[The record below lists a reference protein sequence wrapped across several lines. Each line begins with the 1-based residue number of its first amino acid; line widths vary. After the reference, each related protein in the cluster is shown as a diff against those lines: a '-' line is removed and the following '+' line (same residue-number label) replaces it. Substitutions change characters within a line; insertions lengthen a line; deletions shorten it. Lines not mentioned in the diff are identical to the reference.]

1 MILMNVG
8 TKEVLRKTAATYLGI
23 MLECH
28 LQYWKHI
35 KMVCNKASRLVK
47 MLSRLKCEWVP

>member
-1 MILMNVG
+1 MSVG
-8 TKEVLRKTAATYLGI
+8 TKEVLRKTAAKYLEI

-35 KMVCNKASRLVK
+35 KMVCNKASRVVK
-47 MLSRLKCEWVP
+47 LLSRLKCEWVS